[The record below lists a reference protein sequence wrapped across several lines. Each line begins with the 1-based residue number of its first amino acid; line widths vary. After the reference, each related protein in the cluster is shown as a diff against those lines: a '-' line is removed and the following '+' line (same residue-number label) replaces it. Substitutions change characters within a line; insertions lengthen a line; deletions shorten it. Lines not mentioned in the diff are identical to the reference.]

1 MNMAEVKEITIYNF
15 SAEQL
20 IQTKELRLKELRTK
34 QWELLTKEDE
44 IRNAESN
51 LLLKTDFKELKL
63 TNEKMRTAYIND
75 ALHKQKFE
83 LTQLKHEVK
92 QIEDSLTIVND
103 LLNLRLKEIG
113 D

>member
-1 MNMAEVKEITIYNF
+1 MADVKNLTIYNF

-20 IQTKELRLKELRTK
+20 IQSKELRLKELRTK

-44 IRNAESN
+44 IRNSESQ

>member
-1 MNMAEVKEITIYNF
+1 MKCMYDFTVEE
-15 SAEQL
+15 L
-20 IQTKELRLKELRTK
+20 IQLKELRLKDLRTK

-63 TNEKMRTAYIND
+63 TNEKMRNAYINN
-75 ALHKQKFE
+75 ALHEQKFK

-92 QIEDSLTIVND
+92 QNEDVLVLIND
-103 LLNLRLKEIG
+103 LIELRLKEL
-113 D
+113 

>member
-1 MNMAEVKEITIYNF
+1 MADVKNLTIYNF

-92 QIEDSLTIVND
+92 QIEDSLAIVND

>member
-1 MNMAEVKEITIYNF
+1 MKCMYDFDIKE
-15 SAEQL
+15 L
-20 IQTKELRLKELRTK
+20 IQLKELRLKELRTK

-63 TNEKMRTAYIND
+63 TNEKMRNAYIND
-75 ALHKQKFE
+75 VLHKQKFE

-92 QIEDSLTIVND
+92 QNEDVLKIIDD
-103 LLNLRLKEIG
+103 LLGFRMAEFVR
-113 D
+113 

>member
-1 MNMAEVKEITIYNF
+1 MKCMYDFTVEE
-15 SAEQL
+15 L
-20 IQTKELRLKELRTK
+20 IQLKELRLKDLRTK

-63 TNEKMRTAYIND
+63 TNEKMRNAFIND
-75 ALHKQKFE
+75 ALHEQKFS

-92 QIEDSLTIVND
+92 QNEDVLVLIND
-103 LLNLRLKEIG
+103 LIELRLKEL
-113 D
+113 

>member
-1 MNMAEVKEITIYNF
+1 MKCMYDFDIKD
-15 SAEQL
+15 L
-20 IQTKELRLKELRTK
+20 IQLKELRLKELRTK

-63 TNEKMRTAYIND
+63 TNEKMRNAYIND
-75 ALHKQKFE
+75 VLHKQKFE

-92 QIEDSLTIVND
+92 QNEDVLKIIDD
-103 LLNLRLKEIG
+103 LIG
-113 D
+113 FRMAEFMR